1 MEMEM
6 KMTSEIPKQ
15 IYIPFVN
22 ELNPKEKIQR
32 VFGDILH
39 ASIDRI
45 DCEQRKHNN
54 RSRSEYYICFVYIKE
69 WYNDDEGIA
78 SRENVAEQFSSKG
91 KAKLILPPT
100 GEFADKYWTLL
111 PNKTPRSLDELND
124 EKLDQQRIEEYFAK
138 ENADFDQQK
147 QSVPLLLNIV
157 FDQYLRLKF
166 RIDPPPIKKDFINQ
180 LHNELFANK
189 KIPAIDLF
197 NYVCDFLI
205 IESNKLFH
213 ITMNSLP
220 TVGDVVPSSYFD
232 QDFDF
237 RYYVCKLHH
246 IDMNSLPIDENQDF
260 MNFEQYVL
268 DDFDDFTYTIE
279 SINYLFH
286 TFQDIS
292 FCL

>member
-1 MEMEM
+1 MEM

-45 DCEQRKHNN
+45 DCEPRKHNN

-69 WYNDDEGIA
+69 WLSDGDSA

-91 KAKLILPPT
+91 KAKLILPST

-111 PNKTPRSLDELND
+111 PNKSPRSLDELND

-220 TVGDVVPSSYFD
+220 TVGDVVPYSEQD
-232 QDFDF
+232 QDPFNL
-237 RYYVCKLHH
+237 YITQIYH
-246 IDMNSLPIDENQDF
+246 IDMNSYLPTVEGF
-260 MNFEQYVL
+260 VPSFEQYVL
-268 DDFDDFTYTIE
+268 DDFDDFTYTVE

>member
-1 MEMEM
+1 MEM

-45 DCEQRKHNN
+45 DCEPRKHNN

-69 WYNDDEGIA
+69 WLSDGDSA

-91 KAKLILPPT
+91 KAKLILPST

-111 PNKTPRSLDELND
+111 PNKSPRSLDELND

-166 RIDPPPIKKDFINQ
+166 RIDPPPSKKDFVNQ

-220 TVGDVVPSSYFD
+220 TVGDVVPYSEQD
-232 QDFDF
+232 QDPFNL
-237 RYYVCKLHH
+237 YITQIYH
-246 IDMNSLPIDENQDF
+246 IDMNSYLPTVEGF
-260 MNFEQYVL
+260 VPSFEQYVL
-268 DDFDDFTYTIE
+268 DDFDDFTYTVE